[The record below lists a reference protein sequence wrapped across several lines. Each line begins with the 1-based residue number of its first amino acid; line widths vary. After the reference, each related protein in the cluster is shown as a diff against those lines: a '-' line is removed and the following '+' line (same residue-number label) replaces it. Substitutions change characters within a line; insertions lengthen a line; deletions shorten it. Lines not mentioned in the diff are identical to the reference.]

1 MRGGQVV
8 AELPLEGQEVRG
20 HHGAHRVQAEVL
32 GTARARA
39 VAVEA
44 GERLGAAE
52 LQRSAEHV
60 PLVPRVRTG
69 HGSSD
74 VRVGGSAYRRAASYP
89 GAHQGRPRAATRG
102 YSGAGCSAFAAVVPM
117 ALARCAVDEVVYRR
131 NGATAQR
138 RDERL
143 APGADPVGSD
153 RRDGARRAWHRA
165 CVSVDASAP
174 DVLWR
179 PTPDSIRATRLAAF
193 ASWVEQRRGLS
204 FGAPPDYDALW
215 RWSVEHLDQF
225 WGDLA
230 TWTRVLPDVPDDR
243 VLPQRRMP
251 GAEWFPGSTV
261 NYAEQVF
268 RNVTEDHPALI
279 AVAEDGDPVEISWAS
294 LRGQVGA
301 FAATLRRLG
310 VRPGDRVA
318 GYLPN
323 VPEAVVAFLA
333 AASIGAV
340 WSSCAPDFGTRA
352 VLDRFAQIEPTV
364 LVAVDGYRFNGKEF
378 DRRDVVAE
386 LRSALPSLR
395 ATVAVPRLHPDE
407 VPDGALAWS
416 EAVADVAEPEFAALP
431 FDHPLW
437 IVYSSGTTGLP
448 KGIVHGHGGVVL
460 EQLKQAG
467 LHMDVGPGDRFFWY
481 TSTAWIM
488 WNISTS
494 VLLNGVTLIVYDG
507 APAYPSTD
515 AQFALA
521 ARTGMTFLGTSPGYL
536 GACEKADLRPG
547 EAHDLSALHTIGA
560 TGSPLPAS
568 TFHWVYDA
576 VKPDVLLGSLSGG
589 TDVATG
595 FIGSSPLLPVT
606 AGELQ
611 RPMLGV
617 AAAAWDEDGEPVAG
631 ELGELVITEPMPS
644 MPLHFWNDPGD
655 ARYRESYFEP
665 WPGVWRHGDWLE
677 ITERGTCLITGRS
690 DSTLN
695 RGGVRMGTADIY
707 AAVEA
712 IPAVVD
718 CVVLGVEQRDG
729 GYWMPLF
736 VQLAPGQEL
745 TPELTA
751 QIKAAIRANASPRH
765 VPDEITVVPGVPH
778 TRTGKRLEVPL
789 KRLFQGVP
797 PEKALNVGAVD
808 DAAVVE
814 HYVKLARARQAT
826 S

>member
-1 MRGGQVV
+1 VS
-8 AELPLEGQEVRG
+8 E
-20 HHGAHRVQAEVL
+20 
-32 GTARARA
+32 
-39 VAVEA
+39 
-44 GERLGAAE
+44 
-52 LQRSAEHV
+52 
-60 PLVPRVRTG
+60 
-69 HGSSD
+69 
-74 VRVGGSAYRRAASYP
+74 AAS
-89 GAHQGRPRAATRG
+89 G
-102 YSGAGCSAFAAVVPM
+102 
-117 ALARCAVDEVVYRR
+117 
-131 NGATAQR
+131 
-138 RDERL
+138 
-143 APGADPVGSD
+143 
-153 RRDGARRAWHRA
+153 
-165 CVSVDASAP
+165 P

-179 PTPDSIRATRLAAF
+179 PTPESARATRIAAF

-204 FGAPPDYDALW
+204 FDDPTDYDALW

-230 TWTRVLPDVPDDR
+230 TWTGVLRDVPDDQ
-243 VLPQRRMP
+243 VLTRRDMP
-251 GAEWFPGSTV
+251 GAEWFPGRTV
-261 NYAEQVF
+261 NFAEQAF
-268 RNVTEDHPALI
+268 RNATEEQPALI
-279 AVAEDGDPVEISWAS
+279 AVAEDGDPVEISWAT

-301 FAATLRRLG
+301 FSATLRRLG
-310 VRPGDRVA
+310 VGPGDRVA

-323 VPEAVVAFLA
+323 VPEAVVAFLG

-386 LRSALPSLR
+386 LRAALPSVR
-395 ATVAVPRLHPDE
+395 TTVAVPRLHPEE
-407 VPDGALAWS
+407 VPDGALAWAD
-416 EAVADVAEPEFAALP
+416 AVAGEQEPEFAELP

-460 EQLKQAG
+460 EQRKQMD
-467 LHMDVGPGDRFFWY
+467 LHMDVGVGDRFFWY
-481 TSTAWIM
+481 ASTAWIM
-488 WNISTS
+488 WNIATST
-494 VLLNGVTLIVYDG
+494 LLTGATLVVYDG
-507 APAYPSTD
+507 APAYPSVD

-521 ARTGMTFLGTSPGYL
+521 ARTRMTYLGTSAGYL
-536 GACEKADLRPG
+536 TACEKAGIRPG
-547 EAHDLSALHTIGA
+547 ETHDLSALRGVGS
-560 TGSPLPAS
+560 TGSPLPTAAYR
-568 TFHWVYDA
+568 WVYDA

-617 AAAAWDEDGEPVAG
+617 AAASWDEEGKPVVG
-631 ELGELVITEPMPS
+631 GLGELVITEPMPS
-644 MPLHFWNDPGD
+644 MPLYFWNDAPPGPRGT
-655 ARYRESYFEP
+655 RYREAYFEP

-677 ITERGTCLITGRS
+677 ITDRGTCVITGRS

-707 AAVEA
+707 AAVES

-718 CVVLGVEQRDG
+718 CVVLGVEQADG

-736 VQLAPGQEL
+736 VQLTPGQEL
-745 TPELTA
+745 TEELDTE
-751 QIKAAIRANASPRH
+751 IRTAIRTQASPRH
-765 VPDEITVVPGVPH
+765 VPDEIIAVPGVPH

-789 KRLFQGVP
+789 KRLFQGVDP
-797 PEKALNVGAVD
+797 AKAVNAGTVD
-808 DAAVVE
+808 DATLVE
-814 HYVKLARARQAT
+814 HYIALARQRAAP
-826 S
+826 SGGV

>member
-1 MRGGQVV
+1 VSADTSSQ
-8 AELPLEGQEVRG
+8 P
-20 HHGAHRVQAEVL
+20 EVL
-32 GTARARA
+32 W
-39 VAVEA
+39 
-44 GERLGAAE
+44 
-52 LQRSAEHV
+52 S
-60 PLVPRVRTG
+60 
-69 HGSSD
+69 
-74 VRVGGSAYRRAASYP
+74 
-89 GAHQGRPRAATRG
+89 
-102 YSGAGCSAFAAVVPM
+102 
-117 ALARCAVDEVVYRR
+117 
-131 NGATAQR
+131 
-138 RDERL
+138 
-143 APGADPVGSD
+143 
-153 RRDGARRAWHRA
+153 
-165 CVSVDASAP
+165 
-174 DVLWR
+174 
-179 PTPDSIRATRLAAF
+179 PTPDSIAASRLGRFAA
-193 ASWVEQRRGLS
+193 WVAERRGLD
-204 FGAPPDYDALW
+204 FGSPPGYDAVW
-215 RWSVEHLDQF
+215 RWSVDHLDQF
-225 WGDLA
+225 WADVA
-230 TWTRVLPDVPDDR
+230 TWSDVLPDVPDDR
-243 VLPQRRMP
+243 VLTRREMP
-251 GAEWFPGSTV
+251 GAQWFPDVTV
-261 NYAEQVF
+261 NYAEQAL
-268 RNVTEDHPALI
+268 RYATAGTPGPGAPALV
-279 AVAEDGDPVEISWAS
+279 AVAEDTEPVEVSWAA

-310 VRPGDRVA
+310 VRRGDRVA

-323 VPEAVVAFLA
+323 VPEAVVAFLG

-340 WSSCAPDFGTRA
+340 WSSVAPDFGTRS
-352 VLDRFAQIEPTV
+352 VLDRFAQIEPVV
-364 LVAVDGYRFNGKEF
+364 LVAVDGYRFNGRPY

-386 LRSALPSLR
+386 LREALPSVR
-395 ATVAVPRLHPDE
+395 TTIAVPRLHPGE
-407 VPDGALAWS
+407 LPEAHGADTVLAW
-416 EAVADVAEPEFAALP
+416 ADAVAEPQEPVFEPLP
-431 FDHPLW
+431 FDAPLW
-437 IVYSSGTTGLP
+437 IVFSSGTTGLP

-460 EQLKQAG
+460 EQRKQID
-467 LHMDVGPGDRFFWY
+467 LHIDVGPGDRLFWY
-481 TSTAWIM
+481 ASTAWIM

-494 VLLNGVTLIVYDG
+494 ALLAGATVVVYDG
-507 APAYPSTD
+507 APTYPTVD

-521 ARTGMTFLGTSPGYL
+521 ARTGMNYLGTSPGYL
-536 GACEKADLRPG
+536 GACEKAGARPG
-547 EAHDLSALHTIGA
+547 EDHDLSALRAIGA

-576 VKPDVLLGSLSGG
+576 VKPDLFLGSLSGG

-617 AAAAWDEDGEPVAG
+617 AAAAWDEDGHPVVG

-644 MPLHFWNDPGD
+644 MPLHFWNDPDGT
-655 ARYRESYFEP
+655 RYREAYFEP

-729 GYWMPLF
+729 SYWMPLF
-736 VQLAPGQEL
+736 VQLRPGE
-745 TPELTA
+745 ELTA
-751 QIKAAIRANASPRH
+751 ELESEIKAAIRANASPRH

-808 DAAVVE
+808 DASVID
-814 HYVKLARARQAT
+814 HYVELARVRQSPGGAGA
-826 S
+826 